1 LQWIKDSFR
10 VVLVI
15 KTTTTQT
22 HKHMNKRTAQ
32 RYTHLVNSLS
42 MLGFT
47 MDETDRLLKI
57 SRTLQRWHELE
68 CGTGNEH
75 GTSFHVERDPV
86 TDRPFLVTSW
96 RDRTNRRAYQ
106 DREKGALRRLAEIL
120 KGREVTHYQQTDP
133 RGCALYLLRPND
145 VPTGGSP
152 CAYYTRGIAV
162 CID

>member
-1 LQWIKDSFR
+1 
-10 VVLVI
+10 
-15 KTTTTQT
+15 
-22 HKHMNKRTAQ
+22 MNKRTAQ

-42 MLGFT
+42 LLGFT

-106 DREKGALRRLAEIL
+106 DREKGALRRLAEVL
-120 KGREVTHYQQTDP
+120 KGKENIAGFYQQTDP
-133 RGCALYLLRPND
+133 RGCALYILRKGD
-145 VPTGGSP
+145 VPEGENVE
-152 CAYYTRGIAV
+152 CYYTRGIAV
-162 CID
+162 CY